1 MTAITCHDILKQK
14 EVIITE
20 TVNKRWR
27 AAREEL
33 KLKQSDVAEKLGIS
47 QASASLYEKNGT
59 IPLSSIKSFSSICG
73 VRESYLLNGDLP
85 ILEPQKEQTPVQQIV
100 EKLNLPE
107 ICAAALEVWGRIP
120 EDEQEAIKRLV
131 QDTIDRY
138 NAQHP
143 PDNLT
148 K

>member
-1 MTAITCHDILKQK
+1 MITIETANERWKKARQELGYSQGKLATILNVTQP
-14 EVIITE
+14 T
-20 TVNKRWR
+20 
-27 AAREEL
+27 
-33 KLKQSDVAEKLGIS
+33 IS
-47 QASASLYEKNGT
+47 GYEKGLS
-59 IPLSSIKSFSSICG
+59 IPPSAIRAFSGICH

-85 ILEPQKEQTPVQQIV
+85 ILEPPKEQTPAEQIM

-107 ICAAALEVWGRIP
+107 ICAAALEVWGLLP
-120 EDEQEAIKRLV
+120 ESEQETIKRAI

-143 PDNLT
+143 PDEPS